1 MMIDDMLKTTVSAA
15 KRAQKMPMGSVGKG
29 LSGINHNVSFAEKF
43 TRNIGSGTK
52 KTNTYL
58 KRNNT
63 LAMKSRAKM
72 LFPASSGYSK
82 SSDILSGEATARD
95 FRNKLNSAANRV
107 NLSPNKG
114 RGIHETLINE
124 KLGKQKIASN
134 QNIGKNIG
142 NPNKFMNSYDVLGK
156 ESARTTA
163 KTRAKTTS
171 SASRIIDAMPSPA
184 GVNPVLH
191 NAKMKD
197 VNAKRE
203 AFKNRKPRLS
213 ERLFSGRGRES
224 VEAADNLGRSGK
236 AFMKGIT
243 EREGGWR
250 AIAGNV
256 GSGAVAGGITGAAV
270 NTLRGEDAWEG
281 AKTGAFYGGIGYGGV
296 QAVRAGVKAEASET
310 MVDAVKRFNKTYG
323 VSKDVRT
330 LMRDAKTHAIAKSVT
345 DNKNK

>member
-1 MMIDDMLKTTVSAA
+1 MIIDDMLKTTVSAA

-114 RGIHETLINE
+114 SGIHETLINE

-134 QNIGKNIG
+134 QSIGKNIG
-142 NPNKFMNSYDVLGK
+142 NPNKFMNSYDVLSK
-156 ESARTTA
+156 ESARTT
-163 KTRAKTTS
+163 AKTTS
-171 SASRIIDAMPSPA
+171 SASRIIDATPNPA

-191 NAKMKD
+191 NAKMKN
-197 VNAKRE
+197 VNAKKSSKKIPSSGAE
-203 AFKNRKPRLS
+203 TAGKRLKATGG
-213 ERLFSGRGRES
+213 LF
-224 VEAADNLGRSGK
+224 VDN
-236 AFMKGIT
+236 MKT
-243 EREGGWR
+243 SPGGWK
-250 AIAGNV
+250 ALAGNV
-256 GSGAVAGGITGAAV
+256 GSGAVAGGISGAAL

-281 AKTGAFYGGIGYGGV
+281 AKTGAFYGGMGYGGV
-296 QAVRAGVKAEASET
+296 QAVRAGVRAEAGET
-310 MVDAVKRFNKTYG
+310 MVDAVSRFNKTHG

-345 DNKNK
+345 GNKNK